1 MAGQFRSVRSP
12 LKLVEF
18 LLLAVLDE
26 EPLHGYGLVQEIE
39 VRTEGR
45 VKLRPADVYR
55 IIYRLQQWG
64 LLGKVERRPAD
75 RGSNSRR
82 RTYYAITEAGREVA
96 AAEARMLASV
106 SSPLVSKT
114 VDDGGRR

>member
-1 MAGQFRSVRSP
+1 MTEQFRSVRSP

-45 VKLRPADVYR
+45 VKFRPADVYR

-64 LLGKVERRPAD
+64 LLDKVERRPAD
-75 RGSNSRR
+75 PGSKRR

-106 SSPLVSKT
+106 SSALVSKT
-114 VDDGGRR
+114 ADGGGRR